1 MKNQIKSKQRVKEF
15 AEEVIVKK
23 KLFTYEE
30 LIKLDLDP
38 HHPVNVIYIDGT
50 YAYNSTF
57 RWVKGVYAGFSQNT
71 GIRFEVEV

>member
-1 MKNQIKSKQRVKEF
+1 M
-15 AEEVIVKK
+15 KK
-23 KLFTYEE
+23 KLLTYEE

-57 RWVKGVYAGFSQNT
+57 RWVKGIYVGFSQNPC
-71 GIRFEVEV
+71 IRFEVIGNIHDNPELLKGGEG

>member
-1 MKNQIKSKQRVKEF
+1 M
-15 AEEVIVKK
+15 KK
-23 KLFTYEE
+23 KLLTYEE

-57 RWVKGVYAGFSQNT
+57 RWVKGIYVGFSQNP
-71 GIRFEVEV
+71 GIRFEVIGNVFDNNLEDFR